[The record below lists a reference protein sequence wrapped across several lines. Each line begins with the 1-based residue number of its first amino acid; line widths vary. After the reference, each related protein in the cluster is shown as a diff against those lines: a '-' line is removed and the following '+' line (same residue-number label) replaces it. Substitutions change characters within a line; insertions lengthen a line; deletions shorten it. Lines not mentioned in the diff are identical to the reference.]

1 MSIKQD
7 NPFESLCINPSDQPE
22 ISFPS
27 DSKII
32 LDPLNTQF
40 YDFDDNIYVKLDK
53 VAIVINKESGKTW
66 DPVNPKLNRKEG
78 LKNPVIKTFTEISEI
93 IVQENLLIVQH
104 TDNTVKMY
112 AKLFGAVKYSLD
124 MVK

>member
-1 MSIKQD
+1 
-7 NPFESLCINPSDQPE
+7 L
-22 ISFPS
+22 PS

-32 LDPLNTQF
+32 LDPLKSQF
-40 YDFDDNIYVKLDK
+40 YDFDENVYVKLDK

-66 DPVNPKLNRKEG
+66 DPVNPKLNRKDG
-78 LKNPVIKTFTEISEI
+78 LKNPVIKTFTDISEI

-112 AKLFGAVKYSLD
+112 AKLFGAVKYSLE